1 VPLKFKANS
10 DDAEKVV
17 EETESTSDPPGRYYN
32 DMLHIQGIDGLL
44 NPDCYPI

>member
-17 EETESTSDPPGRYYN
+17 EETIVKSKKTIELRN
-32 DMLHIQGIDGLL
+32 
-44 NPDCYPI
+44 